1 MKIIR
6 WIDGVSFLSIKNI
19 CLINNPI
26 DLIRKL
32 VAGVLLFDLLHLSF
46 WCSKEQITIWCFFRL
61 LSVFGCLD
69 FSLITKRR
77 DKSVRCHYRARRLQ
91 NKTLRKCDY
100 KPASQVVTYAHPQ
113 RFKVCTCT
121 RTPQTDSFH
130 KRHDSQWPMNK
141 KRMKCPVYILTVHY
155 PIDGNTLSSPY
166 CV

>member
-1 MKIIR
+1 MFRSYSIFFILVFDAVKNKLQF
-6 WIDGVSFLSIKNI
+6 GVFGQS
-19 CLINNPI
+19 
-26 DLIRKL
+26 
-32 VAGVLLFDLLHLSF
+32 
-46 WCSKEQITIWCFFRL
+46 
-61 LSVFGCLD
+61 SVFGCLD

-100 KPASQVVTYAHPQ
+100 ELASRVVIFAHPQ
-113 RFKVCTCT
+113 RFKVCRCT
-121 RTPQTDSFH
+121 RAPQTDLFH

-155 PIDGNTLSSPY
+155 PIAGNTLSSPY